1 MEGSRG
7 CWRQERMA
15 SYQIFPNSA
24 SCLDHAIWAE
34 LGGQFLFFSLIF
46 RISLPNIMTHMFPVT
61 VIDYICNV
69 SCIISEL
76 LLQILHFIR
85 LLQHPHPHPKGDR
98 LLIPSSVGSLCYGW
112 QNVKKKKSLYS
123 SCHVSCDT
131 HTYTFHLQ
139 CCSSLIHFG
148 IYNAAFQHHFREAQ
162 SRFF

>member
-1 MEGSRG
+1 MGRVEGSRG

-112 QNVKKKKSLYS
+112 QNVKKKSL
-123 SCHVSCDT
+123 CIPVAMLAVIHT
-131 HTYTFHLQ
+131 H
-139 CCSSLIHFG
+139 IHF
-148 IYNAAFQHHFREAQ
+148 ISSVVLH
-162 SRFF
+162 